1 MFTGLIEEVG
11 KLEQRQLSARGGSLR
26 IACRDLQGDL
36 KLGDSV
42 AVNGVCLTVTD
53 FDARGFTAD
62 VMSATLQS
70 TTLGNLPIG
79 TALNLERA
87 LRLQDRL
94 GGHIVSGHV
103 DGIARVT
110 ALKMAG
116 DALAVNFEAPVDC
129 RRYLAHKGSVTLD
142 GVSLTI
148 QGLTATGFEIGLIPH
163 TQAVTALKQLR
174 VGQGINLECDLLARY
189 MERLMEPRD
198 TESSLTLER
207 LASLG
212 Y

>member
-1 MFTGLIEEVG
+1 MFTGLVEEIG
-11 KLEQRQLSARGGSLR
+11 KLAQRRLNPQGGSLQ
-26 IACRDLQGDL
+26 IACKTLQGDL
-36 KLGDSV
+36 KLGDSI
-42 AVNGVCLTVTD
+42 AVNGVCLTVTS
-53 FDARGFTAD
+53 FDSQGFTAD
-62 VMSATLQS
+62 VMAATLES
-70 TTLGNLPIG
+70 TTLGALPLG
-79 TALNLERA
+79 TGVNLERA

-110 ALKMAG
+110 ALKRAG
-116 DALAVNFEAPVDC
+116 DAQVVSFEAPADC

-163 TQAVTALKQLR
+163 TQDVTALKHLR
-174 VGQGINLECDLLARY
+174 VGQGMNLECDLLARY
-189 MERLMEPRD
+189 LERLLAPQE
-198 TESSLTLER
+198 TESGLTLER

>member
-1 MFTGLIEEVG
+1 MFTGLVEEVG
-11 KLEQRQLSARGGSLR
+11 RLAHRRLTPQGGSLR
-26 IACRDLQGDL
+26 IACTGLQGDL

-53 FDARGFTAD
+53 FDPQGFTAD
-62 VMSATLQS
+62 VMAATLAG
-70 TTLGNLPIG
+70 TTLGDLPLG
-79 TALNLERA
+79 SALNLERA

-110 ALKMAG
+110 ALDTVG
-116 DALAVNFEAPVDC
+116 DALRVRLEAPADC
-129 RRYLAHKGSVTLD
+129 RRYLALKGSVTLD

-148 QGLTATGFEIGLIPH
+148 QGLTAEGFEIGLIPH
-163 TQAVTALKQLR
+163 TQGVTALKHLKT
-174 VGQGINLECDLLARY
+174 GQPVNLECDLLARY
-189 MERLMEPRD
+189 LERLLGVQPAA
-198 TESSLTLER
+198 SGLTLEG
-207 LASLG
+207 LAAMG